1 MIRCRSRASA
11 HTLTEHRPHRAASR
25 IALHSIR
32 LQACSSSRSIF
43 AARTNAIGRAPCHFT
58 VGDNV
63 PELQCL
69 FAININVHSIGCRR
83 NPMLGKTI
91 LAAALLV
98 GTTAIA
104 QQNQNTPTA
113 PSNPAAPHTEQVPT
127 LAECW
132 DTATN
137 RVRNSGTVGLNPGVT
152 PSAPQNQQSPGDAA
166 PANSR
171 PPGMKNC

>member
-1 MIRCRSRASA
+1 
-11 HTLTEHRPHRAASR
+11 
-25 IALHSIR
+25 
-32 LQACSSSRSIF
+32 
-43 AARTNAIGRAPCHFT
+43 
-58 VGDNV
+58 
-63 PELQCL
+63 
-69 FAININVHSIGCRR
+69 
-83 NPMLGKTI
+83 MLGKTI

-127 LAECW
+127 LTECW

-152 PSAPQNQQSPGDAA
+152 PSAPQNPTI
-166 PANSR
+166 SR
-171 PPGMKNC
+171 

>member
-1 MIRCRSRASA
+1 
-11 HTLTEHRPHRAASR
+11 
-25 IALHSIR
+25 
-32 LQACSSSRSIF
+32 
-43 AARTNAIGRAPCHFT
+43 
-58 VGDNV
+58 
-63 PELQCL
+63 
-69 FAININVHSIGCRR
+69 
-83 NPMLGKTI
+83 MLGKTI

-113 PSNPAAPHTEQVPT
+113 PSNPAAPHTEQVPS

-152 PSAPQNQQSPGDAA
+152 PSAPQNQQSRGDAA